1 MSTQNPTVT
10 NDYESKLE
18 SINKLINTIAE
29 HSAPLVKR
37 HLKLDSPVTNR
48 KHEWVD
54 KVLRGLEDTVAAT
67 LASTTST
74 VLTVNGGTNS
84 PKAYQAGTTT
94 LLMATGEY
102 LSVTSIV
109 TIVTNSTVL
118 QVSRGLYGSTPTTHA
133 AGSQIKIINSNAEAF
148 AASRNDAQ
156 YGQRQENYTMIF
168 EKQLILSGSS
178 QAVDTVGN
186 ESKKKQQRLDLTS
199 QIMKELEVAFLYS
212 PRFDDSL
219 NNYKNRKAGGFHWHA
234 TNRGALNKDMN
245 GNAIGFKDIEDIIER
260 FIKNGGDANKLVAL
274 CSVRQQRQ
282 LNQLKVSRITGGGQE
297 QKDTSIN
304 NMVETYDFG
313 ARAKV
318 EIMFHPDVRDD
329 EIYFYQKDLVNVK
342 PLQGRAWKTQPL
354 AKTGDTDD
362 EMIVGEYTFEF
373 FNTRETLYRLY
384 NLKTTFS

>member
-1 MSTQNPTVT
+1 MSANPSVTQ
-10 NDYESKLE
+10 DYASRLE
-18 SINKLINTIAE
+18 SINKMINKIAE

-37 HLKLDSPVTNR
+37 HLDLKNPVTNR

-54 KVLRGLEDTVAAT
+54 KVLRGLEDTVATT
-67 LASTTST
+67 LASTTTT
-74 VLTVNGGTNS
+74 VLTVSGGTDS
-84 PKAYQAGTTT
+84 PKAYQAGSTT
-94 LLMATGEY
+94 LLMASGEY
-102 LSVTSIV
+102 VTVTSIV
-109 TIVTNSTVL
+109 TIITNSAVL
-118 QVSRGLYGSTPTTHA
+118 NIARGAFSSTPTTHA

-156 YGQRQENYTMIF
+156 YGARQDNYTMIF

-186 ESKKKQQRLDLTS
+186 ESKKKSQRLDLTS
-199 QIMKELEVAFLYS
+199 QIMKETEVALLYS
-212 PRFDDSL
+212 PKVDDSS

-234 TNRGALNKDMN
+234 VNRGGLNQDMSAA
-245 GNAIGFKDIEDIIER
+245 AIAFKDIEDIIER
-260 FIKNGGDANKLVAL
+260 YIKKGGDANKLVAL

-282 LNQLKVSRITGGGQE
+282 LNLLKVSRINGGGQE

-329 EIYFYQKDLVNVK
+329 EIYFYQKDHVNVK
-342 PLQGRAWKTQPL
+342 PLQGRTWDTTPL

-384 NLKTTFS
+384 NLKTNFT